1 MADLADA
8 AAEGAF
14 GFVLAI
20 RDRELGS
27 SFWNNRDGFG
37 RLRDA
42 TVFTEAEAAA
52 FDVPIAD
59 DEPEWLAMPA
69 PLGAA

>member
-1 MADLADA
+1 MADPADA

-20 RDRELGS
+20 RDRKHGL
-27 SFWNNRDGFG
+27 SFWNNRDGSG
-37 RLRDA
+37 PLRDA
-42 TVFTEAEAAA
+42 SVFTEAEGAA